1 LINDFWKCNAMK
13 FGFMAKFIPHWI
25 RRSIT
30 LKIVMF
36 VGVAIICLVAL
47 QTLINI
53 NQMSQKLTPLVTQEL
68 RNSLINSENIFNI
81 IAKQTSADAQI
92 IGSHNALSNYIDYE
106 MLDDD
111 EGMNEEIVKLEQ
123 FLRSLTNFK
132 TQYQDIEIITG
143 NGSIIHINKGE
154 IVASSNL
161 HQQLFHK
168 NSLSETIHPPDKALS
183 KQVYFSQ
190 RDNQLFFTINYFFTG
205 DNAFIDGHSSE
216 IFISI
221 TNNITTEVNS
231 LANALASERILLSL
245 QSLNDFIFGEKQ
257 NQYPQQL
264 WLKESL
270 TNNNLN
276 LTLNVYKE
284 SQHAFTLINDMK
296 NSSFMLAIG
305 SIIVLSI
312 SLLLTSKFIIAAP
325 LKAIIN
331 FINNDVLKR
340 NNLQQR
346 YQTISVD
353 EIGVFARG
361 LNNMLDQ
368 IQYREKALKNSEER
382 LALALWGGSEGMWE
396 LDFSGN
402 LLYLDS
408 GSCAILGLG
417 DEKINKPLASF
428 LLMVHHDDRGRIH
441 DYFETF
447 YTTNEVI
454 FNAEFRLCTTPN
466 DFLWVQLKGK
476 VNHKTSQDKQ
486 RNINDTSPLGITG
499 TLKDITEEVR
509 AEQEIQLYATA
520 FNSSNNA
527 IAILNTSFHIIAVNK
542 AFSRITGFSSN
553 EAAGSLP
560 NFIKSNKSLFSTE
573 DVHKQITK
581 QGYWNGEIIGKR
593 KNNDLYVKD
602 MDLNPVYGKEKEIT
616 HYVCVFADITEK
628 KKSERE
634 LWNMANYDM
643 LTKLPNRGY
652 FRKKLSNA
660 ISTVKPNNDLIA
672 LLFIDLDKFKQ
683 VNDTLGHEAGDEL
696 LKISANILSQS
707 IRKNDIVARLG
718 GDEFAILLEGI
729 NKKSNAEII
738 ANKIVDEFKKG
749 VTVQDKITGVGASI
763 GISFYPDDAKDAEAL
778 IHCADTAMYSAK
790 LSGSN
795 LFHFYHSTM
804 GDHVNRRNLIEQ
816 ELNIA
821 LREGGLCLY
830 YQPQLDLA
838 TGKIVSFEALSRW
851 FHPELGFIPPDEFI
865 PIAEE
870 TGLIAEL
877 GLNVFN
883 QAAKQL
889 KLWQQQGYPEIKMAV
904 NISPKQFLL
913 TDIHLDIAN
922 TIKHNNID
930 AKYLELELTESLI
943 VEDPEKIIKLLHT
956 IKSVG
961 VRLSIDDFGTGY
973 SSLSYL
979 SKFPLDIL
987 KIDKSFVQQTAKDK
1001 RSLALT
1007 KAIVGIAQSLNLE
1020 VIAEGVETK
1029 EQLDIVK
1036 ALGCHYMQGY
1046 YFSAPISAEDATTL
1060 LNTQMSLNKLPASD

>member
-1 LINDFWKCNAMK
+1 MK
-13 FGFMAKFIPHWI
+13 VRFMAKFVPHWI

-30 LKIVMF
+30 VKIVMF
-36 VGVAIICLVAL
+36 VGIAIICLVAL

-53 NQMSQKLTPLVTQEL
+53 NQMSKKLTPLVTQEL
-68 RNSLINSENIFNI
+68 QNALINSENIFNI
-81 IAKQTSADAQI
+81 VAKQTRADAQI
-92 IGSHNALSNYIDYE
+92 IGSHDALSNYIDYE

-111 EGMNEEIVKLEQ
+111 EGMNEEIVKVEQ

-132 TQYQDIEIITG
+132 TQYQDIEIITDSG
-143 NGSIIHINKGE
+143 SVIHLFNGD
-154 IVASSNL
+154 IVAESDL
-161 HQQLFHK
+161 FQKLFHPK
-168 NSLSETIHPPDKALS
+168 EHHGLPNVNNKYRAE
-183 KQVYFSQ
+183 QVYFTQ
-190 RDNQLFFTINYFFTG
+190 RNNQLFFTLNYFFIG
-205 DNAFIDGHSSE
+205 DNAFIDGHNSE
-216 IFISI
+216 VFISI
-221 TNNITTEVNS
+221 TNNITTDVIS
-231 LANALASERILLSL
+231 LANGLESDRMLLSL
-245 QSLNDFIFGEKQ
+245 QFNKVIIFGEQ
-257 NQYPQQL
+257 PSHYPPSL

-270 TNNNLN
+270 TNNALK

-284 SQHAFTLINDMK
+284 KQYAFILINNME
-296 NSSFMLAIG
+296 NASFMLAIG

-312 SLLLTSKFIIAAP
+312 SLLLTSKFIIAVP
-325 LKAIIN
+325 LKDIIH

-340 NNLQQR
+340 HNLQHR
-346 YQTISVD
+346 YQTASVD

-368 IQYREKALKNSEER
+368 IQSRENALKNSEER

-396 LDFSGN
+396 LDFSSN

-417 DEKINKPLASF
+417 DEKKNKPLARF
-428 LLMVHHDDRGRIH
+428 LLMVHHDDRDRMH

-447 YTTNEVI
+447 YTSNDVI
-454 FNAEFRLCTTPN
+454 FDAEFRLCTTPDN
-466 DFLWVQLKGK
+466 FVWVQLKGK
-476 VNHKTSQDKQ
+476 VNHKTSQDQQ
-486 RNINDTSPLGITG
+486 RNINNTSPMGITG

-560 NFIKSNKSLFSTE
+560 NFIKYNKSLFSTE

-581 QGYWNGEIIGKR
+581 QGFWNGEIIGKR

-696 LKISANILSQS
+696 LKKAANLLSQCT
-707 IRKNDIVARLG
+707 RKNDTVARLG
-718 GDEFAILLEGI
+718 GDEFAILLEGVH
-729 NKKSNAEII
+729 KKSNAEII
-738 ANKIVDEFKKG
+738 ANKIVGEFKKG

-790 LSGSN
+790 ISGSN

-830 YQPQLDLA
+830 YQPQLDLV

-870 TGLIAEL
+870 TGLIAAL

-889 KLWQQQGYPEIKMAV
+889 KLWQQQGYPDIKMAV

-930 AKYLELELTESLI
+930 ANYLELELTESLI
-943 VEDPEKIIKLLHT
+943 VEDPEKIIRLLHT

-987 KIDKSFVQQTAKDK
+987 KIDKSFVQQTTTDK

-1046 YFSAPISAEDATTL
+1046 YFSAPISAEDATAL
-1060 LNTQMSLNKLPASD
+1060 LNTQMSLHQLPVSH